1 MNRTDGYHP
10 NKEFAESILLQAGQ
24 KMFGVTGVV
33 RLCLIALY
41 TNGHILLEGNPG
53 LGKTE
58 LVKTLSNILTLPYGR
73 IQFTPDLMPADIT
86 GTLGPS
92 KENRQVLKFQP
103 GPIFTSLLLADEINR
118 ATPKTQAAML
128 EAMAERQV
136 TVVGE
141 THLLSEHD
149 FEPFYGE
156 DKENLI
162 HPNKDRPFMVM
173 ATQNPIDHEGTFD
186 LPEAQKDRFMF
197 KVLMPLPLGD
207 DLSKIL
213 DKTAGPLEEEL
224 KEKARY
230 EFSQDQSVA
239 LYLKTQQRIR
249 DVQPIPALH
258 THILNLFLATNRRFD
273 EIDTISGKE
282 KDKLKNEIIPNIR
295 YGLGPRALT
304 TLMLGAKAWAFLFD
318 VGAEKADAQALAR
331 VIVPALRHRM
341 HLQYGWDATYEENGA
356 AKMDPE
362 RVIDLFI
369 RDLATLTA
377 PTQKIRAGEG
387 YRDIFAATMNK
398 AITYQEY

>member
-10 NKEFAESILLQAGQ
+10 NKEFADSILQEAGQ
-24 KMFGVTGVV
+24 KMFGVADVV

-53 LGKTE
+53 LGKTD
-58 LVKTLSNILTLPYGR
+58 LVKTLSKILTLPCQR

-92 KENRQVLKFQP
+92 QENPTELRFQP

-141 THLLSEHD
+141 TRLLGQYD
-149 FEPFYGE
+149 FKPFFVKD
-156 DKENLI
+156 DKNPVE
-162 HPNKDRPFMVM
+162 PNKNRPFMVM
-173 ATQNPIDHEGTFD
+173 ATQNPVDHEGTFD
-186 LPEAQKDRFMF
+186 LPKAQVDRFMF
-197 KVLMPLPLGD
+197 KVLMPIPLRD

-213 DKTAGPLEEEL
+213 IKTAGPLDKEV

-230 EFSQDQSVA
+230 ELNHDQSVA
-239 LYLKTQQRIR
+239 LYLRTQERIR

-258 THILNLFLATNRRFD
+258 THILNLFLATNRRID
-273 EIDTISGKE
+273 EIDTISRNE
-282 KDKLKNEIIPNIR
+282 KKRLEEKIIPQIR

-304 TLMLGAKAWAFLFD
+304 TLMLGAKAWTFLFD

-341 HLQYGWDATYEENGA
+341 HLKYGWDALYNENGA
-356 AKMDPE
+356 IKVDPE

-377 PTQKIRAGEG
+377 PIQKSRAGDG
-387 YRDIFAATMNK
+387 YRDTFAATMNE
-398 AITYQEY
+398 AITDQAY